1 MQLLQWHSPMQF
13 CWWIHKSPWRIPD
26 GLPIHKLWQAIIYG
40 YLWWCNPSQPTH
52 QISRVFG
59 EVVLIIVEKK
69 TEREHDDD
77 DALTLTLEGSMTASW
92 LLSAW
97 WLESSSSTKHRA
109 VTTCAAV
116 CTQRKN
122 GDTTTRVIPHPSV
135 RNLLPTSHACCLPL
149 SVRGGS
155 QGRSVLGTQEGSAS
169 SSLSPCRI
177 TNRCCT
183 WGGEEEGSFLFVP
196 CSPPSMA
203 PNCTPFNKDH
213 NA

>member
-1 MQLLQWHSPMQF
+1 MVQS
-13 CWWIHKSPWRIPD
+13 I
-26 GLPIHKLWQAIIYG
+26 
-40 YLWWCNPSQPTH
+40 PTH
-52 QISRVFG
+52 PSNLKSIWRSSFDDCG
-59 EVVLIIVEKK
+59 EKNRERER
-69 TEREHDDD
+69 EREHDDD
-77 DALTLTLEGSMTASW
+77 DVLTLTLEGSMTASW
-92 LLSAW
+92 LLSEAAAW

-183 WGGEEEGSFLFVP
+183 WGGGGAGGAGGEEEGSFPFVP

-203 PNCTPFNKDH
+203 PNCNRFNKDH